1 MEPNKTTSAH
11 NPLEPYEE
19 IDTSTGVKKMVK
31 NIKEGLKKLAQP
43 RKFEF
48 KEIPDAHQAYLL
60 SKYGKAND
68 KEDRLYEYMS
78 CIAEMLKYKH
88 SIREYALVHEIP
100 EDLVEYKESIL
111 QFFISKGYTAVELS
125 TVVEGLARPYLFIA
139 FDNFH
144 KTKESLIGNEE
155 KIIR

>member
-1 MEPNKTTSAH
+1 MEPNTTTSAH

-31 NIKEGLKKLAQP
+31 NIKEGLKKLTQS

-68 KEDRLYEYMS
+68 KEDRLREYMG

-88 SIREYALVHEIP
+88 SLRKYALVHEIP

-111 QFFISKGYTAVELS
+111 KFFISKGYTAVELS
-125 TVVEGLARPYLFIA
+125 TVIEGLTRPYLFIA
-139 FDNFH
+139 FDNFL
-144 KTKESLIGNEE
+144 KTKEGLIGNE
-155 KIIR
+155 KK

>member
-1 MEPNKTTSAH
+1 METNTTTSVH

-31 NIKEGLKKLAQP
+31 NIKEGLKKLTFP

-68 KEDRLYEYMS
+68 KEDRLCEYMD

-88 SIREYALVHEIP
+88 SIQEYALVHEIP

-139 FDNFH
+139 FDNFL
-144 KTKESLIGNEE
+144 KTKESLIDNEE
-155 KIIR
+155 K

>member
-1 MEPNKTTSAH
+1 MEPNTTTSVH
-11 NPLEPYEE
+11 NPLKPYEE

-31 NIKEGLKKLAQP
+31 NIKEGLKKLTQP
-43 RKFEF
+43 HKFEF

-68 KEDRLYEYMS
+68 KEDRLCEYMG
-78 CIAEMLKYKH
+78 CIAEMMKYKH
-88 SIREYALVHEIP
+88 SIQEYALVHEIP

-125 TVVEGLARPYLFIA
+125 TVVEGLARHYLFIA
-139 FDNFH
+139 FDNFL
-144 KTKESLIGNEE
+144 KTKEGLLGNEE
-155 KIIR
+155 K

>member
-1 MEPNKTTSAH
+1 MESNTTTSVH

-19 IDTSTGVKKMVK
+19 IDTSTGIKKMVK
-31 NIKEGLKKLAQP
+31 NIKEGLKKLTHP

-68 KEDRLYEYMS
+68 KENRLCEYIG

-100 EDLVEYKESIL
+100 ADLVEYKESIL

-139 FDNFH
+139 FDNFL
-144 KTKESLIGNEE
+144 KTKESIVDKEE
-155 KIIR
+155 K